1 MPINLPSQQNVY
13 IKWCMGFKMQI
24 LIHLIH
30 INDFDF
36 CNHLHYQVYQ
46 SATNDY
52 VYFNKEFGRS
62 VSVSGALEGEL
73 LKNNKNNDG
82 KYELI
87 MNFSLSLSIPLYLNS
102 FPLFSF
108 CLPPF
113 ISFSLSLIHTLMK
126 SFKSILPGR
135 LPQAQ

>member
-1 MPINLPSQQNVY
+1 MR
-13 IKWCMGFKMQI
+13 
-24 LIHLIH
+24 IHLIH

-87 MNFSLSLSIPLYLNS
+87 MNFSLSLS
-102 FPLFSF
+102 
-108 CLPPF
+108 PF
-113 ISFSLSLIHTLMK
+113 HSTLTPSLSSLFV
-126 SFKSILPGR
+126 SLPSS
-135 LPQAQ
+135 LSPFL